1 MSEVTTKQYETIEN
15 WLAENL
21 GCYCMI
27 ISPKCVLVQTII
39 GPIRLTAVELANMVK
54 YMIEPL

>member
-1 MSEVTTKQYETIEN
+1 MSEATTKKHETIEN
-15 WLAENL
+15 WLAETY
-21 GCYCMI
+21 GFYCMI

-39 GPIRLTAVELANMVK
+39 GPVRLTAVELANMVR